1 MTAIT
6 SYRSGRIER
15 IAATVGTALIVWAHE
30 REATAIDRDE
40 HSRRRG
46 TLAGI
51 REREHL
57 ALRRLLG

>member
-30 REATAIDRDE
+30 REHAVVDRDE
-40 HSRRRG
+40 LSRRRG
-46 TLAGI
+46 TQEGI
-51 REREHL
+51 RDREHL

>member
-40 HSRRRG
+40 HSRRQYADAARH
-46 TLAGI
+46 
-51 REREHL
+51 EREHQ